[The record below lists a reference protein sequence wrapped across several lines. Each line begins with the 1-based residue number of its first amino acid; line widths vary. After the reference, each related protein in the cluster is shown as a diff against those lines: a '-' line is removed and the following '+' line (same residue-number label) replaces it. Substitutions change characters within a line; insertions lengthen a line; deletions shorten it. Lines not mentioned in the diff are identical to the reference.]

1 MFYKFKHI
9 QSIIFAFNNNYSLNK
24 IKKYS
29 MKTKQF
35 FIINILAIVTLIT
48 LSVSCVSKKQMLYL
62 QDIAAY
68 NNNEVAHNNHK
79 LQVDDILKIS
89 VGALMPEAAMP
100 YNNVTP
106 GSVVANNID
115 VMKLDGYLVSK
126 NYTINFPVLGELS
139 VKEKTTQDLENDIK
153 KLLVDGGYLLN
164 PNVNVRL
171 LNAKVTILGEVKM
184 PGTFSFTENNISL
197 LQALGLAGDLT
208 INGSRED
215 VVVLRRVDGVQ
226 TTARINL
233 TSANFL
239 SGQYQMVKPN
249 DVLIVNPNSAKLK
262 TAGYVGNISAILGI
276 TSVILTSILLFTR

>member
-1 MFYKFKHI
+1 MRLQFLIK
-9 QSIIFAFNNNYSLNK
+9 SIFL
-24 IKKYS
+24 
-29 MKTKQF
+29 F
-35 FIINILAIVTLIT
+35 FLSIT
-48 LSVSCVSKKQMLYL
+48 LLQSCVSKKEMLYM
-62 QDIAAY
+62 QDLESFNNTEVTY
-68 NNNEVAHNNHK
+68 NNHT

-89 VGALMPEAAMP
+89 VGALMPEAALP
-100 YNNVTP
+100 YNDVTA
-106 GSVVANNID
+106 SRAVANSID
-115 VMKLDGYLVSK
+115 IMKLDGYLVSQTM
-126 NYTINFPVLGELS
+126 TINFPVLGELS

-153 KLLVDGGYLLN
+153 KLLVDGGYLIS
-164 PNVNVRL
+164 PNVTVRL

-215 VVVLRRVDGVQ
+215 VVVLRRIDGVQ
-226 TTARINL
+226 TTERIDL

-239 SGQYQMVKPN
+239 SGPYQMVKPN
-249 DVLIVNPNSAKLK
+249 DVIVVNPNSAKLK